1 MMESAYGENGEKD
14 LGSSILK
21 EEEMKTKIWLALSAL
36 ILTFLMA
43 PPIMGMEQEKAKG
56 EHQATKL
63 ELRKEHRNQISASR
77 RAKREEYQA
86 TKNALISLRK
96 EHRKEITAFR
106 RSKREAA

>member
-1 MMESAYGENGEKD
+1 
-14 LGSSILK
+14 
-21 EEEMKTKIWLALSAL
+21 MKTKIWLALSAL
-36 ILTFLMA
+36 ILTSLMA

-56 EHQATKL
+56 EPQATKL
-63 ELRKEHRNQISASR
+63 EQRKEHRNEISGSR
-77 RAKREEYQA
+77 RGRREEYQA